1 MSEEKE
7 LKIVFE
13 KIQRDFSFKLNWTRI
28 KMAYFQYVLLEIATK
43 QKAKES
49 TTSVKKRKN

>member
-13 KIQRDFSFKLNWTRI
+13 KIQRDFSVKLNWTRI
-28 KMAYFQYVLLEIATK
+28 KMAYLQYVLLEIAAK
-43 QKAKES
+43 QK
-49 TTSVKKRKN
+49 VKSKS